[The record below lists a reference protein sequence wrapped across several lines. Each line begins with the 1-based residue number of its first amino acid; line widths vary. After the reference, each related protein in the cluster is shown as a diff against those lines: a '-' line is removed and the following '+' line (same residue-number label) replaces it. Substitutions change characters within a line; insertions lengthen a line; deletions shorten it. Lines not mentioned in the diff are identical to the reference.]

1 MSPPLNRR
9 LTLEAAQLV
18 GDGAGGFDQTWT
30 ALGTL
35 WAQVKPRTGRL
46 ANGETGAVSVGAFR
60 IITRGAPQGHSNR
73 PEPGQRFRMG
83 TRLFRIEAVTEDEPA
98 GLYLICQCQEEV
110 AP

>member
-1 MSPPLNRR
+1 MSWTLNRR
-9 LTLEAAQLV
+9 LTLEALQRV
-18 GDGAGGFDQTWT
+18 SDGAGGFEETWS

-35 WAQVKPRTGRL
+35 WATVKPRTGRL

-60 IITRGAPQGHSNR
+60 IITRGAPQGHSSR

-83 TRLFRIEAVTEDEPA
+83 ARSFRIEAVTEEEPS
-98 GLYLICQCQEEV
+98 GLYLISQCQEEV